1 MPSNY
6 NRISTCFWW
15 RLTAARWV
23 HTSAAEERALANR
36 KFSPGPQVKAN
47 RDTHA
52 RVCTRSIALA
62 QGHPLDAAAWR
73 NRAIRRESVKG
84 TLKMAPKTCLLGDR
98 RTGRV
103 RGVGTEKH
111 RLAIYWRG
119 AHDGGHMSF
128 RLRASTVLVA
138 SLWVAPLALAQT
150 EHVLKEGD
158 RAADFPSPQI
168 TARA

>member
-36 KFSPGPQVKAN
+36 KFSPGPQVKAD

-84 TLKMAPKTCLLGDR
+84 TLKMAPKTCLLGIDVHGGYAELAR
-98 RTGRV
+98 RSTGWSYT
-103 RGVGTEKH
+103 GVVPTME
-111 RLAIYWRG
+111 AI
-119 AHDGGHMSF
+119 
-128 RLRASTVLVA
+128 
-138 SLWVAPLALAQT
+138 
-150 EHVLKEGD
+150 
-158 RAADFPSPQI
+158 
-168 TARA
+168 